1 MLRVTSAVKHHP
13 AGVNFC
19 FAKMIN
25 FLPGRY
31 QKVCQCRLRAFR
43 YTQILVKC
51 KKDALVSVNL
61 SELYSNQR
69 TLFGR
74 GSLDKLVPLLAAR
87 SQPTLLFCGQSFLQ
101 GAAYERIKADLNAQ
115 IIGYEIVSHEAS
127 PAEIDGWVA
136 RWRGHVDR
144 VVAIGG
150 GSVLDAAKAFSAMM
164 QHPLPT
170 ARYLEKV
177 GDSTVQPVTLPLIAI
192 PTTAGTGSEVTQNAV
207 VTDQRDIQIKASL
220 RHPVFVPEVAI
231 LDPDLLKGAP
241 DHVLATCGIDA
252 FTHLFEAYLSA
263 KGNLF
268 TQQLAVTGLRQFIQA
283 WPALNSEESAG
294 DAARESMMMA
304 SWLGG
309 VALSSAGL
317 GVIHGIA
324 GELGA
329 IKPFHHGEVCG
340 RLLFPFLE
348 LLADSDHPLQ
358 QTLMSALHGQL
369 FSEAT
374 DSPAQFLKT
383 WLQQQ
388 AILPFWQEGPTL
400 TGEEVKWILARAN
413 SKNSLVNY
421 SREQMETM
429 IAQAWRITA

>member
-1 MLRVTSAVKHHP
+1 M
-13 AGVNFC
+13 
-19 FAKMIN
+19 
-25 FLPGRY
+25 RY
-31 QKVCQCRLRAFR
+31 QKVCQSRRLAFR
-43 YTQILVKC
+43 YTQILAKC
-51 KKDALVSVNL
+51 KKDALVSENL

-74 GSLDKLVPLLAAR
+74 GSLDKLVPLLTAR
-87 SQPTLLFCGQSFLQ
+87 PQPTLLFCGQSFLQ
-101 GAAYERIKADLNAQ
+101 GAAYARLKAGLNDH

-150 GSVLDAAKAFSAMM
+150 GSVLDAAKAFSAMV

-177 GDSTVQPVTLPLIAI
+177 GDTAVQPITLPLIAI

-231 LDPDLLKGAP
+231 LDADLLKGAP
-241 DHVLATCGIDA
+241 DRVLATCGIDA
-252 FTHLFEAYLSA
+252 FTHLFEAYLSG

-268 TQQLAVTGLRQFIQA
+268 TRQLALTGLRQFVQA
-283 WPALNSEESAG
+283 WPALNLEDAAG
-294 DAARESMMMA
+294 DEAREAMMMA

-309 VALSSAGL
+309 VSLSSAGL

-340 RLLFPFLE
+340 RLLFPFLD
-348 LLADSDHPLQ
+348 LLSDSEQPLQ
-358 QTLMSALHGQL
+358 RKLMAELHPQL
-369 FSEAT
+369 FSETT
-374 DSPAQFLKT
+374 DSPAQFLKQ

-388 AILPFWQEGPTL
+388 AITPFWQDGPSL
-400 TGEEVKWILARAN
+400 SRAEVEWILARAN

-421 SREQMETM
+421 SREQMQMM
-429 IAQAWRITA
+429 IAQAWEITA

>member
-1 MLRVTSAVKHHP
+1 M
-13 AGVNFC
+13 
-19 FAKMIN
+19 
-25 FLPGRY
+25 RY
-31 QKVCQCRLRAFR
+31 QKVCQSRRPAFR
-43 YTQILVKC
+43 YTQILAKC
-51 KKDALVSVNL
+51 KKDALVSENL

-87 SQPTLLFCGQSFLQ
+87 PQPTLLFCGQSFLQ
-101 GAAYERIKADLNAQ
+101 GAAYARLKAGLNDH

-150 GSVLDAAKAFSAMM
+150 GSVLDAAKAFSAMV

-177 GDSTVQPVTLPLIAI
+177 GDTAVQPITLPLIAI

-231 LDPDLLKGAP
+231 LDADLLKGAP
-241 DHVLATCGIDA
+241 DRVLATCGIDA
-252 FTHLFEAYLSA
+252 FTHLFEAYLSG

-268 TQQLAVTGLRQFIQA
+268 TRQMALTGLRQFVQA
-283 WPALNSEESAG
+283 WPALNREDAAG
-294 DAARESMMMA
+294 DAAREAMMMA

-309 VALSSAGL
+309 VSLSSAGL

-340 RLLFPFLE
+340 RLLFPFLD
-348 LLADSDHPLQ
+348 LLSDSEQPLQ
-358 QTLMSALHGQL
+358 RKLMAELHPQL
-369 FSEAT
+369 FSETT
-374 DSPAQFLKT
+374 DSPAQFLKQ

-388 AILPFWQEGPTL
+388 AITPFWQDGPSL
-400 TGEEVKWILARAN
+400 SRAEVEWILARAN

-421 SREQMETM
+421 SREQMQMM
-429 IAQAWRITA
+429 IAQAWQITA

>member
-1 MLRVTSAVKHHP
+1 MSE
-13 AGVNFC
+13 
-19 FAKMIN
+19 
-25 FLPGRY
+25 
-31 QKVCQCRLRAFR
+31 
-43 YTQILVKC
+43 
-51 KKDALVSVNL
+51 NL

-74 GSLDKLVPLLAAR
+74 GSLDKLVPLLAVR
-87 SQPTLLFCGQSFLQ
+87 PQPTLLFCGQSFLQ
-101 GAAYERIKADLNAQ
+101 GAAYARLKAGLNDH

-150 GSVLDAAKAFSAMM
+150 GSVLDAAKAFSAMV

-177 GDSTVQPVTLPLIAI
+177 GDTAVQPITLPLIAI

-231 LDPDLLKGAP
+231 LDADLLKGAP
-241 DHVLATCGIDA
+241 DRVLATCGIDA
-252 FTHLFEAYLSA
+252 FTHLFEAYLSG

-268 TQQLAVTGLRQFIQA
+268 TRQMALTGLRQFVQA
-283 WPALNSEESAG
+283 WPALNREDAAG
-294 DAARESMMMA
+294 DAAREAMMMA

-309 VALSSAGL
+309 VSLSSAGL

-340 RLLFPFLE
+340 RLLFPFLD
-348 LLADSDHPLQ
+348 LLSDSEQPLQ
-358 QTLMSALHGQL
+358 RKLMAELHPQL
-369 FSEAT
+369 FSEST
-374 DSPAQFLKT
+374 DSPAQFLKQ

-388 AILPFWQEGPTL
+388 AITPFWQDGPSL
-400 TGEEVKWILARAN
+400 SRAEVEWILARAN

-421 SREQMETM
+421 SREQMQMM
-429 IAQAWRITA
+429 IAQAWQITA

>member
-1 MLRVTSAVKHHP
+1 MSE
-13 AGVNFC
+13 
-19 FAKMIN
+19 
-25 FLPGRY
+25 
-31 QKVCQCRLRAFR
+31 
-43 YTQILVKC
+43 
-51 KKDALVSVNL
+51 NL

-74 GSLDKLVPLLAAR
+74 GSLDKLVPLLAVR
-87 SQPTLLFCGQSFLQ
+87 PQPTLLFCGQSFLQ
-101 GAAYERIKADLNAQ
+101 GAAYARLKAGLNDH

-150 GSVLDAAKAFSAMM
+150 GSVLDAAKAFSAMV

-177 GDSTVQPVTLPLIAI
+177 GDTAVQPITLPLIAI

-231 LDPDLLKGAP
+231 LDADLLKGAH
-241 DHVLATCGIDA
+241 DRVLATCGIDA
-252 FTHLFEAYLSA
+252 FTHLFEAYLSG

-268 TQQLAVTGLRQFIQA
+268 TRQMALTGLRQFVQA
-283 WPALNSEESAG
+283 WPALNREDAAG
-294 DAARESMMMA
+294 DAAREAMMMA

-309 VALSSAGL
+309 VSLSSAGL

-340 RLLFPFLE
+340 RLLFPFLD
-348 LLADSDHPLQ
+348 LLSDSEQPLQ
-358 QTLMSALHGQL
+358 RKLMAELHPQL
-369 FSEAT
+369 FSETT
-374 DSPAQFLKT
+374 DSPAQFLKQ

-388 AILPFWQEGPTL
+388 AITPFWQDGPSL
-400 TGEEVKWILARAN
+400 SRAEVEWILARAN

-421 SREQMETM
+421 SREQMQMM
-429 IAQAWRITA
+429 IAQAWQITA

>member
-1 MLRVTSAVKHHP
+1 M
-13 AGVNFC
+13 
-19 FAKMIN
+19 
-25 FLPGRY
+25 RY
-31 QKVCQCRLRAFR
+31 QKVCQSRRLAFR
-43 YTQILVKC
+43 YTQILAKC
-51 KKDALVSVNL
+51 KKDVLVSENL

-101 GAAYERIKADLNAQ
+101 GPAYARLKAGLNDH

-150 GSVLDAAKAFSAMM
+150 GSVLDAAKAFSAMV

-177 GDSTVQPVTLPLIAI
+177 GDTAVQPITLPLIAI

-231 LDPDLLKGAP
+231 LDADLLKGAP
-241 DHVLATCGIDA
+241 DRVLATCGIDA
-252 FTHLFEAYLSA
+252 FTHLFEAYLSG

-268 TQQLAVTGLRQFIQA
+268 TRQLALTGLRQFVQA
-283 WPALNSEESAG
+283 WPALNREDAAG
-294 DAARESMMMA
+294 DAAREAMMMA

-309 VALSSAGL
+309 VSLSSAGL

-340 RLLFPFLE
+340 RLLFPFLD
-348 LLADSDHPLQ
+348 LLSDSEQPLQ
-358 QTLMSALHGQL
+358 RKLMAELHPQL
-369 FSEAT
+369 FSETT
-374 DSPAQFLKT
+374 DSPAQFLKQ

-388 AILPFWQEGPTL
+388 AITPFWQDGPSL
-400 TGEEVKWILARAN
+400 SRAEVEWILARAN

-421 SREQMETM
+421 SREQMQMM
-429 IAQAWRITA
+429 IAQAWEITA